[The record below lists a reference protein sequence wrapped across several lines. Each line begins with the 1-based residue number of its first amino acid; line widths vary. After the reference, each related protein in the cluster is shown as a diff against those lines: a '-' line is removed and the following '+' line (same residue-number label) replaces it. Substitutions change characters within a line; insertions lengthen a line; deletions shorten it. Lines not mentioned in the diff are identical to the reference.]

1 MIPIY
6 FEPLTVNFSTNGNG
20 RLVDTISCLVTEER
34 NGIYECEF
42 TYPITG
48 RFYTQLLNGGTIA
61 VTHDDKGDVQAFDIY
76 RHSAPINGIVTF
88 NARHISYRLAKIGVK
103 PFSATS
109 AISALQGLL
118 TNATQSTPFSVWT
131 DVTTAGNF
139 SNDVPA
145 NVRTLLG
152 GVEGS
157 ILDVFG
163 GEYEFDN
170 FTVKLHASRGSATQV
185 TIRHGK
191 NLSNITKEYDEGTVA
206 TIVFPYW
213 LGSEGN
219 LVTLPELIL
228 SSTNVPT
235 DTYVWT
241 TDTGAVIDDGN
252 DPIEFNTFLPSVMPL
267 DLSGNF
273 TEEPDEDDLRAAALS
288 YLNSNKPWI
297 PNENISVDFVA
308 LWQTPEYEN
317 VAALQR
323 VGLCDTVSVYYPELG
338 VVQEHQK
345 VIKTVYNVLLDRFD
359 SIELGHVQS
368 TLGET
373 ITRGLA
379 DKLNATATV
388 SMLRDTVQ
396 HATELISGGLGGHVV
411 FNLNDDGQPQEIL
424 IMDTD
429 DMMTAVNVIRMNKNG
444 IGFSTNGYNGP
455 FTSAWTID
463 GSFNADFIATG
474 HLLANFIQGGTLSLG
489 GLNNGN
495 GVLQVYDAS
504 GNLIGSWTKDGTV
517 TKSLTANDYL
527 YVDGNSQSYL
537 KVPFSTSAYFELS
550 QQAFSIA
557 YNPENKIYNDSI
569 LYGSAKPNTPGGVLL
584 NCLLNSYKA
593 STEWWS
599 SRWDP
604 AALYMRKST
613 GGGNSWTS
621 VCSTYFYPGELHSAY
636 GSNYFDFDGVT
647 GECNVGAA
655 FRVQGTK
662 SRLVKTEDYS
672 ERLLYCYETPTPMFG
687 DIGSGKLGEDGAC
700 YVWLDPIFAQTI
712 SKYEYQVFLQKYG
725 DGDCW
730 VRERKPGYFVVTGTP
745 GLAFGWE
752 LKAKQAG
759 YDQLRLDKKDQFRV
773 STFDYGNDAADYIFK
788 LKEERIA

>member
-6 FEPLTVNFSTNGNG
+6 FEPLTTNFSTNGNG
-20 RLVDTISCLVTEER
+20 RLADTISCLVTEER

-48 RFYTQLLNGGTIA
+48 RFYSQLLNGGTIA

-109 AISALQGLL
+109 AISALHGLL
-118 TNATQSTPFSVWT
+118 TNATQSSPFSVWT
-131 DVTTAGNF
+131 DVSTAGDF

-145 NVRTLLG
+145 NIRTLLG

-170 FTVKLHASRGSATQV
+170 FTVKLHASRGSDTQV

-191 NLSNITKEYDEGTVA
+191 NLSNITKEYDEGSVS

-241 TDTGAVIDDGN
+241 NENGTVIDDGN
-252 DPIEFNTFLPSVMPL
+252 DPIEFDTFIPSVMPL

-273 TEEPDEDDLRAAALS
+273 TEEPDENELRQAALA
-288 YLNSNKPWI
+288 YLNSNKLWL

-345 VIKTVYNVLLDRFD
+345 VIRTVYNVLLDRFD

-368 TLGET
+368 TLGEA
-373 ITRGLA
+373 ITHGLA
-379 DKLNATATV
+379 ERLNATATV

-396 HATELISGGLGGHVV
+396 HATELISGGLGGYVV

-429 DMMTAVNVIRMNKNG
+429 DMMTAVNVIRMNKSG

-517 TKSLTANDYL
+517 TKSLTADDYI

-537 KVPFSTSAYFELS
+537 KVPFIYSAYFELS
-550 QQAFSIA
+550 QYGLSIA
-557 YNPENKIYNDSI
+557 FNSDNAVQSDAFTYTGTRANRTPQNVAVAGLSAIFNSGSEKWLNFWGPDSLSI
-569 LYGSAKPNTPGGVLL
+569 SKQVTSGGSVTQTH
-584 NCLLNSYKA
+584 Y
-593 STEWWS
+593 
-599 SRWDP
+599 SR
-604 AALYMRKST
+604 L
-613 GGGNSWTS
+613 
-621 VCSTYFYPGELHSAY
+621 YPGEIHAGGNNHQL
-636 GSNYFDFDGVT
+636 DFDCISGQFSVS
-647 GECNVGAA
+647 GS
-655 FRVQGTK
+655 K
-662 SRLVKTEDYS
+662 SRSVKTEDYS

-687 DIGSGKLGEDGAC
+687 DIGSGKIGEDGSC
-700 YVWLDPIFAQTI
+700 YLWLDPIFAQTI

-725 DGDCW
+725 EGDCW
-730 VRERKPGYFVVTGTP
+730 VRERKSGYFVVAGTP
-745 GLAFGWE
+745 GLSFGWE

-759 YDQLRLDKKDQFRV
+759 YDQLRLDKKDQFRL